1 MNALMGLWFFSNLLF
16 RITEQPASKEM
27 VEGDTYTLRIRAN
40 RICKF
45 QWYKD
50 DRLIPGAT
58 NNTLVIPYALDGDI
72 GSYHVV
78 ASKGSKVI
86 QSSKAIINVNRLVRV
101 LADGIETNGVVV
113 MTKPMTVRII
123 SYEKSARVHYTLD
136 GSEPTEKSRVYTGPF
151 PVGRSAYLRMYV
163 DGLET
168 DSVRFRLISD
178 NVYQN

>member
-1 MNALMGLWFFSNLLF
+1 MNALMGFWFFSNLFF
-16 RITEQPASKEM
+16 RITEHPASREM
-27 VEGDTYTLRIRAN
+27 VEGDIYTLRVSAN

-50 DRLIPGAT
+50 GQPLPGAT
-58 NNTLVIPYALDGDI
+58 NNTLVIPYALEGDI

-78 ASKGSKVI
+78 ASRSSRVL

-101 LADGIETNGVVV
+101 LADGAETNGVVM

-123 SYEKSARVHYTLD
+123 PYEKSAKVYYTLD
-136 GSEPTEKSRVYTGPF
+136 GSEPTEKSRAYTGPF
-151 PVGRSAYLRMYV
+151 SIGRSAYLRMYV
-163 DGLET
+163 DGLEA
-168 DSVRFRLISD
+168 DSVRFRLISG